1 MDIVK
6 FFDDFFSTGKPPKVE
21 QPVQEVQ
28 QPAKPDYYNRLMMA
42 ESGGKATAKASTSS
56 AAGYYGFLD
65 SSWKGLTK
73 KYNKPYGLEDR
84 SDPEKSLEIV
94 KLFTEENKA
103 SLQKVLKREPTDTE
117 LYTAHFLGTSG
128 AKKFLMASPFDKVS
142 KVVQQAQMDSNKNIF
157 YDKKTG
163 KERTVAQV
171 YEVLKGKIKE

>member
-1 MDIVK
+1 MDILK
-6 FFDDFFSTGKPPKVE
+6 FFDDYFSTGKPPKVE
-21 QPVQEVQ
+21 QPIQPEA
-28 QPAKPDYYNRLMMA
+28 PAKPDYYNRLMMA
-42 ESGGKATAKASTSS
+42 ESGGKANAKAPTSS

-103 SLQKVLKREPTDTE
+103 ALQKALNREPTDGE
-117 LYTAHFLGTSG
+117 LYTAHFLGVSG
-128 AKKFLMASPFDKVS
+128 AKKFLMASPFDKAS
-142 KVVQQAQMDSNKNIF
+142 KVVQKAQMDSNKNIF